1 MSVLSNLVLNRTL
14 LQRQLLLRRTDGTA
28 LEAIRHLVAMQG
40 QECNAPYVGL
50 WARVAGF
57 VHEDLT
63 ALLHDRSVV
72 RGALL
77 RTTQHLTPAEDFA
90 LLRPLVQPVLDR
102 SPRQGFGK
110 EIAGLDLAALAAAG
124 RELLAGQTLTRP
136 QLGRMLAERF
146 PGRSPQAL
154 GGTAHFL
161 LALLH
166 PPPSGTWGKWGNRKA
181 VPCVLADEWT
191 GQALST
197 SPQVETMVLRYLAAF
212 GPAGVMDVQA
222 WCGLTRLGQVLDRMR
237 PRLRTYRD
245 ERGRELFDLPDA
257 VLADPGLPAPV
268 RFLPPFD
275 NLLLGHSDRSRVIDD
290 DDRKQ
295 VMPGMSQVRP
305 TFLVDGFVE
314 GTWALNGSTLLL
326 SPFRQLSDEDT
337 RDVVEEAGKL
347 AAFVGEDGKAG
358 DVAFA

>member
-1 MSVLSNLVLNRTL
+1 MSVLSDRVLNRTL
-14 LQRQLLLRRTDGTA
+14 LKRQLLLHRTDGTP
-28 LEAIRHLVAMQG
+28 LETVRHLVAMQG

-50 WARVAGF
+50 WSRVAGF

-77 RTTQHLTPAEDFA
+77 RTTQHLTAAEDFA

-102 SPRQGFGK
+102 APRQGFGK
-110 EIAGLDLAALAAAG
+110 EIAGLDLPAVAAAG

-136 QLGRMLAERF
+136 QLGRLLAERF
-146 PGRSPQAL
+146 PGRSAQAL

-166 PPPSGTWGKWGNRKA
+166 PPPSGTWGRWGNRKA
-181 VPCVLADEWT
+181 VPCVLAEEWT
-191 GQALST
+191 GRALST
-197 SPQVETMVLRYLAAF
+197 SPQVESMVLRYLAAF

-237 PRLRTYRD
+237 PQLRTFRD
-245 ERGRELFDLPDA
+245 ERGRELFDLA
-257 VLADPGLPAPV
+257 GAELADPGLPAPV

-290 DDRKQ
+290 EDRGQ
-295 VMPGMSQVRP
+295 VMPGLSQVRP
-305 TFLVDGFVE
+305 TFLVDGFVA
-314 GTWALNGSTLLL
+314 GTWALNGPTLLL
-326 SPFRQLSDEDT
+326 TPFRPLSDEDT
-337 RDVVEEAGKL
+337 RAVVDEARKL
-347 AAFVGEDGKAG
+347 AAFVGEDGTDRK
-358 DVAFA
+358 VSFA